1 MVLEVISFE
10 CVFKNEMFQSFEDKI
25 RVMKLKCRNVEI
37 VSNSLVRLSSD
48 NVISSF
54 RDDFV
59 ILYDGIEVDLVI
71 CEEFFED
78 GRVLMN
84 GSSCY

>member
-1 MVLEVISFE
+1 
-10 CVFKNEMFQSFEDKI
+10 
-25 RVMKLKCRNVEI
+25 MKLKCRNVEI